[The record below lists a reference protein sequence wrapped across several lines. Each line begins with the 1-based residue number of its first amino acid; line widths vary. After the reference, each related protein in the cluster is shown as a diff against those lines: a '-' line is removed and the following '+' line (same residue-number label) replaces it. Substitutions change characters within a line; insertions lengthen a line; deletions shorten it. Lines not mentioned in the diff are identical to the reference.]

1 MALKEDLEKE
11 VDQIF
16 TEKWTERD
24 GTKVPE
30 PKDLKLSN
38 DAVKLEGTI
47 LYADLAASTKLV
59 DTKKNFFAAEIY
71 KTYLH
76 CAAKIIREEGGVV
89 TAYDGDRIMGVFID
103 DDRDDRAVRAG
114 LKINHARV
122 KIINPR
128 ITKHYQDANYQI
140 GHSVGIDRSKLFI
153 ARTGVRGDN
162 DLVWVG
168 KAANYAA
175 KLAALSSSYTR
186 ITKPVHEALSKA
198 LRISST
204 GENMWEART
213 WTDMNNLPIYRSTW
227 MWKI

>member
-16 TEKWTERD
+16 TEKWAERD

-59 DTKKNFFAAEIY
+59 DAKKNFFAAEIY

-76 CAAKIIREEGGVV
+76 CTAKIIREESGAV

-103 DDRDDRAVRAG
+103 EDRDDRAVRAA
-114 LKINHARV
+114 LKINYARV

-128 ITKHYQDANYQI
+128 ITKHYQDANYLI
-140 GHSVGIDRSKLFI
+140 DHSVGIDRSKLFI

-175 KLAALSSSYTR
+175 KLAALPSSYTR
-186 ITKPVHEALSKA
+186 ITKPVHQALSKA
-198 LRISST
+198 LRVSST
-204 GENMWEART
+204 GVDMWEART
-213 WTDMNNLPIYRSTW
+213 WTDMSNLPIYRSIW
-227 MWKI
+227 MWKV